1 MDLAQLEEVLCQVPT
16 VDAVRIVG
24 HGSDVEEVHV
34 VASASKPAKQVVR
47 DIQSLALASH
57 GVTLDRRVI
66 SVVQLS
72 DGTHLGGG
80 RIEIIDVAEQVEGT
94 TAQVTV
100 ALGLDANQALG
111 VAQGS
116 SANAVRSRLI
126 GEATISALT
135 QMLSGGPVMALAALD
150 LVSLGARTI
159 AVSHVVLVS
168 GGGEQVF
175 VGSAP
180 ADDDPRMAAVRSVL
194 DAINRV
200 FPKLAR

>member
-1 MDLAQLEEVLCQVPT
+1 MNLAQLEEVLCQVPT

-24 HGSDVEEVHV
+24 HGNDVEEVHV
-34 VASASKPAKQVVR
+34 VASTSKPAKQVVR

-72 DGTHLGGG
+72 DGTHLGGE

-100 ALGLDANQALG
+100 ALGLGANQALG
-111 VAQGS
+111 VAKGS
-116 SANAVRSRLI
+116 SAQVVRSRLI

-135 QMLSGGPVMALAALD
+135 QMLPGGPVMALAALE
-150 LVSLGARTI
+150 VTPLGTRTI
-159 AVSHVVLVS
+159 AVSQVALVT
-168 GGGEQVF
+168 GGQEQVF
-175 VGSAP
+175 VGSAL
-180 ADDDPRMAAVRSVL
+180 AEEDTRMAAVRSVL